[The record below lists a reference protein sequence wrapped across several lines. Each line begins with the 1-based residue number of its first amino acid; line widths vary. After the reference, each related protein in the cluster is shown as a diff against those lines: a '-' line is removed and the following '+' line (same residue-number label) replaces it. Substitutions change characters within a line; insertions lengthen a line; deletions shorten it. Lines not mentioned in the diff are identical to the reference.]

1 MIPVATIKHY
11 RRVPTEDEILTKML
25 EALRHHGNL
34 ATNTEIRNYVVAAL
48 KINKLVQNYNYS
60 IKLDLD
66 PILIRGKTKYKKMG
80 LVENPRRGAWELTQ
94 KGLVR
99 VVRKQ
104 LSPKAPTS
112 SPIDGCVGDFLS
124 NIIDEDIAVNPDKAA
139 NYKML
144 KEQIKDVL
152 CTLNEREARVL
163 SHRFGI
169 EDGRSRT
176 LEEVGRDFGVSR
188 ERIRHIEAKALR
200 KLRHPNRSK
209 KLRDFL
215 D

>member
-1 MIPVATIKHY
+1 MIPVVSIKRY

-34 ATNTEIRNYVVAAL
+34 ATNTEIRTYVVGTL
-48 KINKLVQNYNYS
+48 GIMDLVANYNYS

-66 PILIRGKTKYKKMG
+66 PILIRGKTKYKKIG

-94 KGLVR
+94 KGLDR

-112 SPIDGCVGDFLS
+112 SPIDSQTREILK
-124 NIIDEDIAVNPDKAA
+124 NIIDEDIAVNPDKIVT
-139 NYKML
+139 YRML
-144 KEQIKDVL
+144 KEVFKEIL
-152 CTLNEREARVL
+152 HTLYEREARVL
-163 SHRFGI
+163 ELRLGLKDGI
-169 EDGRSRT
+169 CRT
-176 LEEVGRDFGVSR
+176 LDEVARDFGVSR

-209 KLRDFL
+209 KLRDLL